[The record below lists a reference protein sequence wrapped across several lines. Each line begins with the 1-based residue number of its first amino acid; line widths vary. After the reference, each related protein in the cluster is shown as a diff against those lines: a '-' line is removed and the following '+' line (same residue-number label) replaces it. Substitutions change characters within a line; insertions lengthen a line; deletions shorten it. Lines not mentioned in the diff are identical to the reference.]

1 MEKRGE
7 FPAGSAKKDMPE
19 AGVSLFLRRRAS
31 LCVLCRA
38 VFACSCSASVPPK
51 GGRRKTSFGTGRFF
65 CGVCRFTGKNRRSAV
80 GGYRFRPAALLSFPA
95 MLHSR
100 GGVCRTAFFPSF
112 LRRWGEKKQ
121 DAALKEKGRRNI
133 RRPGAPR
140 RRGVGREITSR
151 YRTFHRKRR
160 TRGTCRRTCP
170 C

>member
-7 FPAGSAKKDMPE
+7 FPAGSAKKDVPE

-65 CGVCRFTGKNRRSAV
+65 AAYAASPGKIGGLPSGGTASARR
-80 GGYRFRPAALLSFPA
+80 RCFL
-95 MLHSR
+95 
-100 GGVCRTAFFPSF
+100 F
-112 LRRWGEKKQ
+112 LRCCTLAAGCAVRHFFRLFCGGGEKRSRMRR
-121 DAALKEKGRRNI
+121 LKKKGRRNI